1 MSHHVSKWGTAV
13 PDRAIVYSAPMS
25 STGAYAGVELVPPR
39 HQADGP
45 ERPAIASEGVRERV
59 VLVTLVALLGL
70 PLIVAAVAVRRPHW
84 YPVLDLAMTEL
95 RLRDVGTQHTPLI
108 GLPGRIG
115 PTLLEQGSHPGPLS
129 FYLLAPLY
137 RLFGSSPWAMQA
149 ATAVLNIVAVAAGLA
164 VARRRGGTRL
174 VVAVAGLMA
183 LLMAGYGIAVLIE
196 PWNPYMPLLW
206 WVVFLLAVWSVACGD
221 VAMLPV
227 VIFAGSFCAQTHV
240 PYLGLTLGVG
250 AIAVVAAAWAWR
262 RAAAGS
268 DARRQARRWGT
279 VALVLAGMLW
289 TPPLVDQ
296 AINDPGN
303 LERIYDHLATPTEE
317 PVGWGMGLELA
328 LVHLDVV
335 HFVTGNSGA
344 SGSLVDTASEPEGS
358 IVPGLLVLATWAAAA
373 ATAVRLRHRAL
384 VRLHLVIA
392 GGLLVGAVSMSRIF
406 GKVWLYLLQWA
417 WGVAAFLLLAVA
429 WTTLVALRSRLSPA
443 ASRQLAATGTAV
455 FLVVAV
461 VTSAMTTVEAV
472 SVEPPASDLSAGLG
486 GVLPSTVAALER
498 GDGAA
503 TGPDGRYVVIWSDA
517 VYFGAQGYGLVSE
530 LQRAGFDASAAPP
543 WHVPITDHRVAEVDD
558 ATAVVHL
565 ATGQFIDRL
574 RSIPEALEVAYFEHR
589 SPAEIAEFTRLRAE
603 VVAELRREGPDD
615 LLPVV
620 DGNLFG
626 ASIDERVSKEAK
638 QRMAR
643 MLDLGEPTAV
653 FIAPP
658 GPTL

>member
-1 MSHHVSKWGTAV
+1 MSSAGAYSEVDHAPPPPQ
-13 PDRAIVYSAPMS
+13 PDDADGRAITSRRARP
-25 STGAYAGVELVPPR
+25 GAILV
-39 HQADGP
+39 A
-45 ERPAIASEGVRERV
+45 
-59 VLVTLVALLGL
+59 LVALLGL
-70 PLIVAAVAVRRPHW
+70 PIVVAAVSARRPHW

-115 PTLLEQGSHPGPLS
+115 PTLYEQGSHPGPLS

-137 RLFGSSPWAMQA
+137 RLFGSSSWAMQA
-149 ATAVLNIVAVAAGLA
+149 ATAVLNIAALAAGLA
-164 VARRRGGTRL
+164 IARRRGGTRL
-174 VVAVAGLMA
+174 AVAVAALMS
-183 LLMAGYGIAVLIE
+183 LLMAGYGIAVLVE

-206 WVVFLLAVWSVACGD
+206 WLVFLLAVWSVACGD

-227 VIFAGSFCAQTHV
+227 AVFAGSFCAQTHV

-250 AIAVVAAAWAWR
+250 AIALAAIAWDWR
-262 RAAAGS
+262 GAAPGS
-268 DARRQARRWGT
+268 DTRRQATRWGA
-279 VALVLAGMLW
+279 VALALAGVLW
-289 TPPLVDQ
+289 APPLIDQ

-303 LERIYDHLATPTEE
+303 LTRIYDHLATPTEV
-317 PVGWGMGLELA
+317 PVGWGEGVELA
-328 LVHLDVV
+328 LIHLDVL
-335 HFVTGNSGA
+335 HFIAGNSGA
-344 SGSLVDTASEPEGS
+344 SGSLVDTATEPDGS
-358 IVPGLLVLATWAAAA
+358 IVPGLVLLAAWVVAA

-392 GGLLVGAVSMSRIF
+392 SGLLAGAVSMSRIF

-417 WGVAAFLLLAVA
+417 WGVAALLLLAVA
-429 WTTLVALRSRLSPA
+429 WTAFVTLRPRLSPA
-443 ASRQLAATGTAV
+443 TTRRLATAGPAAFLALAVVMSGVTAV
-455 FLVVAV
+455 QAV
-461 VTSAMTTVEAV
+461 G
-472 SVEPPASDLSAGLG
+472 VEPPASDLSAALG

-517 VYFGAQGYGLVSE
+517 VYFGSPGYGLVSE
-530 LQRAGFDASAAPP
+530 LERSGFDVRAAMP
-543 WHVPITDHRVAEVDD
+543 WHVPITDHRAMEVED

-565 ATGQFIDRL
+565 VTGQYIDRL

-589 SPAEIAEFTRLRAE
+589 SPEEIAEFTRLRDE
-603 VVAELRREGPDD
+603 VVAELRREGLDDD

-626 ASIDERVSKEAK
+626 ASIDERVSKEAR

-643 MLDLGEPTAV
+643 MLELGEDTAV

>member
-1 MSHHVSKWGTAV
+1 MSSAGAYSEVEHAPPPPQPDGTD
-13 PDRAIVYSAPMS
+13 DRAITSRRARP
-25 STGAYAGVELVPPR
+25 GAILV
-39 HQADGP
+39 A
-45 ERPAIASEGVRERV
+45 
-59 VLVTLVALLGL
+59 LVALLGL
-70 PLIVAAVAVRRPHW
+70 PIVVAAVSARRPHW

-115 PTLLEQGSHPGPLS
+115 PTLYEQGSHPGPLS

-137 RLFGSSPWAMQA
+137 RLFGSSSWAMQA
-149 ATAVLNIVAVAAGLA
+149 ATAVLNLAALAAGLA

-174 VVAVAGLMA
+174 VVAVAALMS
-183 LLMAGYGIAVLIE
+183 LLMAGYGIAVLVE

-206 WVVFLLAVWSVACGD
+206 WLVFLLAVWSVACGD
-221 VAMLPV
+221 LAMLPV
-227 VIFAGSFCAQTHV
+227 AVFAGSFCAQTHV

-250 AIAVVAAAWAWR
+250 AIAVAAMAWDWR
-262 RAAAGS
+262 GAAPGS
-268 DARRQARRWGT
+268 DTRRQATRWGA
-279 VALVLAGMLW
+279 VALALAGVLW
-289 TPPLVDQ
+289 APPLIDQ

-303 LERIYDHLATPTEE
+303 LTRIYDHLATPTEE
-317 PVGWGMGLELA
+317 PVGWGEGVELA
-328 LVHLDVV
+328 LIHLDVL
-335 HFVTGNSGA
+335 HFIAGNSGA
-344 SGSLVDTASEPEGS
+344 SGSLVDTATEPDGS
-358 IVPGLLVLATWAAAA
+358 IVPGLVLLAAWVTAA

-392 GGLLVGAVSMSRIF
+392 GGLLAGAVSMSRIF

-417 WGVAAFLLLAVA
+417 WGVAALLLLAIA
-429 WTTLVALRSRLSPA
+429 WTAFVALRPRLSPA
-443 ASRQLAATGTAV
+443 TTRRLATAGPAAFLALAVVMSGVTAV
-455 FLVVAV
+455 QA
-461 VTSAMTTVEAV
+461 AG
-472 SVEPPASDLSAGLG
+472 VEPPASDLSAALG

-503 TGPDGRYVVIWSDA
+503 TGPDARYVVIWSDA
-517 VYFGAQGYGLVSE
+517 VYFGSPGYGLVSE
-530 LQRAGFDASAAPP
+530 LERAGFDVRAAMP
-543 WHVPITDHRVAEVDD
+543 WHVPITDHRAMEVED

-565 ATGQFIDRL
+565 VTGQYIDRL

-589 SPAEIAEFTRLRAE
+589 SPEEIAEFDRLHDE
-603 VVAELRREGPDD
+603 VVAELRRDGLDD
-615 LLPVV
+615 ELVPVV

-626 ASIDERVSKEAK
+626 ASIDERVSKEAR

-643 MLDLGEPTAV
+643 MLELGEDTAV

>member
-1 MSHHVSKWGTAV
+1 
-13 PDRAIVYSAPMS
+13 MS
-25 STGAYAGVELVPPR
+25 SAGAYSEVEHAPPLP
-39 HQADGP
+39 QADDTDV
-45 ERPAIASEGVRERV
+45 PAIGSGLARPGAI
-59 VLVTLVALLGL
+59 LVALVALLGL
-70 PLIVAAVAVRRPHW
+70 PIIVAVVSARRPHW

-115 PTLLEQGSHPGPLS
+115 PTLNEQGSHPGPLS

-137 RLFGSSPWAMQA
+137 RLFGSSSWAMQA
-149 ATAVLNIVAVAAGLA
+149 ATAVLNITALAVGLA
-164 VARRRGGTRL
+164 IARRRGGTRL
-174 VVAVAGLMA
+174 VVAVAALMS
-183 LLMAGYGIAVLIE
+183 LLIAGYGIAVLVE

-206 WVVFLLAVWSVACGD
+206 WLVFLLAVWSVACGD

-227 VIFAGSFCAQTHV
+227 AVFAGSFCAQTHV
-240 PYLGLTLGVG
+240 PYLGLALGVG
-250 AIAVVAAAWAWR
+250 VVAVAAAAWEWR

-268 DARRQARRWGT
+268 DARRQVTRWGAA
-279 VALVLAGMLW
+279 ALALAGVLW
-289 TPPLVDQ
+289 APPLIDQ

-303 LERIYDHLATPTEE
+303 LARIYDHLATPTEE
-317 PVGWGMGLELA
+317 PVGWGEGAELA
-328 LVHLDVV
+328 LIHLDVL
-335 HFVTGNSGA
+335 HFIAGNSGA
-344 SGSLVDTASEPEGS
+344 SGSLVDTATEPDGS
-358 IVPGLLVLATWAAAA
+358 IVPGLVLLAVWAAAA
-373 ATAVRLRHRAL
+373 VTAVRLRHRAL
-384 VRLHLVIA
+384 VRLHVVIA

-417 WGVAAFLLLAVA
+417 WGVAALMLLAIA
-429 WTTLVALRSRLSPA
+429 WTAVVALRSWLSPDA
-443 ASRQLAATGTAV
+443 CRRLAAAGTAA
-455 FLVVAV
+455 FLALAV
-461 VTSAMTTVEAV
+461 VMSAVTTVQAV
-472 SVEPPASDLSAGLG
+472 DVEPPATDLSASLG

-517 VYFGAQGYGLVSE
+517 VYFGSPGYGLVSE
-530 LQRAGFDASAAPP
+530 LQRAGFDAKAATP
-543 WHVPITDHRVAEVDD
+543 WHVPITDHRAMEIED

-565 ATGQFIDRL
+565 VTGQFIDRL
-574 RSIPEALEVAYFEHR
+574 RSIPEALEVAYVEHR
-589 SPAEIAEFTRLRAE
+589 SPAEIAEFARLHDE
-603 VVAELRREGPDD
+603 VGAELRREGLDE

-626 ASIDERVSKEAK
+626 ASIDERVSEGAR

-643 MLDLGEPTAV
+643 MLELGEDTAV